1 MASIVKLGK
10 GKQPPRAIDFT
21 GLDGKRCRLRIGKV
35 QVDEAKDF
43 KRFVE
48 RLLNAL
54 RLSQTPDTETVR
66 WLQGIDVTIR
76 KRMARFGLCKQ
87 GKVTPTLSELI
98 SDFVEFKKLEIKPA
112 SVRRIEDSMALLK
125 LYLGEET
132 KISRI
137 TPGTAKEWRTKLLK
151 TGLSEATIRTHTR
164 NAKTLFNDA
173 VEREIVRKN
182 PFSKL
187 PSTSVAAKKGRYITP
202 DETQQIIDACPDWKW
217 RTFVGLLRYIGL
229 RCPSETHSVN
239 WSDVDWERGILT
251 IRATK
256 TNSVRQAPIRP
267 ELMMLLKEAFADKK
281 KHAKAIIDIKT
292 NNRYRTF
299 KKILKRA
306 NVEPW
311 EDIFQHL
318 RRCCRTQFLNEGH
331 PPHAV
336 SRWMGHG
343 QLVGDEHYTMLTD
356 DVFDKVT
363 GIVPDSGSS
372 KSAAR
377 SAESAAADHCIGL
390 QPAANGKLSFDD
402 SAQKNLVFVGNNDKN
417 EVKFEVRAQ
426 GLEPWTYGLKVRCS
440 TN

>member
-1 MASIVKLGK
+1 MASIVKLGS

-21 GLDGKRCRLRIGKV
+21 GLEGKRCRLRIGKV
-35 QVDEAKDF
+35 QADEAKDF

-48 RLLNAL
+48 RLLNSH
-54 RLSQTPDTETVR
+54 RLSQNPDAETIR
-66 WLQGIDVTIR
+66 WLREIDATIR
-76 KRMARFGLCKQ
+76 KRMARFGLCKL
-87 GKVTPTLSELI
+87 GRLTPTLGNLI
-98 SDFVEFKKLEIKPA
+98 SDFVEVKKLEIKPA

-125 LYLGEET
+125 LHLGEEI
-132 KISRI
+132 KISKI
-137 TPGTAKEWRTKLLK
+137 TPAVAKDWRTKLLK
-151 TGLSEATIRTHTR
+151 TELSEATIRTHTR

-173 VEREIVRKN
+173 IEREIVRKN
-182 PFSKL
+182 PFAKL
-187 PSTSVAAKKGRYITP
+187 PSTSIAATKGRYITP
-202 DETQQIIDACPDWKW
+202 EETQQIINACSDWKW

-239 WSDVDWERGILT
+239 WTDVDWERRILT

-256 TNSVRQAPIRP
+256 TDSVRQAPIRP
-267 ELMMLLKEAFADKK
+267 ELMMLLKEAFAGKAK
-281 KHAKAIIDIKT
+281 GAKAIIDLKT

-306 NVEPW
+306 EVEPW

-331 PPHAV
+331 PSHAV

-343 QLVGDEHYTMLTD
+343 QIVGDEHYTMLTD

-363 GIVPDSGSS
+363 GATTNPSPP

-377 SAESAAADHCIGL
+377 AAESAAADHGIGL
-390 QPAANGKLSFDD
+390 QPAANGNFSFDD
-402 SAQKNLVFVGNNDKN
+402 SAQKNLVFTGKSGENKVIF
-417 EVKFEVRAQ
+417 VVRAQ